1 MVVYISKVYKTEREI
16 TMFGENLR
24 TLRKRAGYT
33 QKECA
38 RLLGISTSAVGMYEQ
53 GRREPDQKLLM
64 KMAETFEVSLDRLL
78 GTLDNEVE
86 LDDMVESVINKL
98 ITEYT
103 LTRNGKKLSPIDVSN
118 VVNAIKVGVEVA
130 TKDIDG
136 IK

>member
-1 MVVYISKVYKTEREI
+1 
-16 TMFGENLR
+16 MFGENLR

-86 LDDMVESVINKL
+86 IDDMVESVINKL